1 MDPRTG
7 IAHDLPELQCTGQ
20 RHPSLLRELRRTA
33 HADASDSSAD
43 NPHRCRISATCW
55 IIGKHRKPV
64 SICNRA
70 GSIWRVFA
78 AVDLWCTVSTSR
90 RGQPLRPVALP
101 ARKLHAAIAA
111 EGIRHAVRSID
122 CRPGLRAYRPVP
134 LRLHLRHRP
143 NTMFSLAILHETNY
157 NTCNN

>member
-1 MDPRTG
+1 MDLRTG

-90 RGQPLRPVALP
+90 RGEPLRPVALP
-101 ARKLHAAIAA
+101 AWKLYATTAA
-111 EGIRHAVRSID
+111 EGVRHAVRSFD
-122 CRPGLRAYRPVP
+122 CRPGLRTHRPVP
-134 LRLHLRHRP
+134 PWFHLRHRR
-143 NTMFSLAILHETNY
+143 FGHELEAAEERHLLD
-157 NTCNN
+157 